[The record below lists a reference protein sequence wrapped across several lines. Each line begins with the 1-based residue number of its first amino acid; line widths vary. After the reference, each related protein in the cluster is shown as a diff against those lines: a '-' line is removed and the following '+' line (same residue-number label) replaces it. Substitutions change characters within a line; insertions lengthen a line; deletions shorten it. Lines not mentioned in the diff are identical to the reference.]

1 MAYKA
6 IIKWSP
12 KNHDTQY
19 EASGKYLQELAFS
32 DSSRTNKHSD
42 AVLVI
47 LIPVQDQNYFCLL
60 CFVYRECL

>member
-12 KNHDTQY
+12 ENHDTQY

-47 LIPVQDQNYFCLL
+47 LIPV
-60 CFVYRECL
+60 